1 MCVGRANS
9 GLSFSS
15 YKGTNPIMGLHS
27 LMTSFRSNYLPK
39 APPPNFITL
48 SVRASTYEFWE
59 NTDIQPMILHSNV
72 VGKEWKI

>member
-1 MCVGRANS
+1 
-9 GLSFSS
+9 
-15 YKGTNPIMGLHS
+15 
-27 LMTSFRSNYLPK
+27 MTSFRSNYLPK